1 MKATTLL
8 LPVVLALPASAAAIA
23 IETSGANSATFA
35 GVNDPVLQSV
45 TANGVS
51 YNVSALIQ
59 FTLTGFAASG
69 ITSVLVQDQGSAP
82 GNQSA
87 FAYSAAQR
95 RALIET
101 DWRGDKASSTSP
113 TATATSCAEISTH
126 PSSTAPAST

>member
-69 ITSVLVQDQGSAP
+69 TTSVLVQDQGSAP

-87 FAYSAAQR
+87 FAYSAARLSR
-95 RALIET
+95 RT
-101 DWRGDKASSTSP
+101 GGGTPASSTSP

-126 PSSTAPAST
+126 PSSTAPASI